1 MKTMAN
7 EVTINPDK
15 ITKLELERLERLNSD
30 RQKAIDNWKKM
41 EELLSI
47 IKETEPLNSCGMGD
61 NLMHISAYIK
71 DSQEKTELLPTY
83 ILK

>member
-1 MKTMAN
+1 MAN
-7 EVTINPDK
+7 EVIVDLDK
-15 ITKLELERLERLNSD
+15 STESELQMFERFNSD
-30 RQKAIDNWKKM
+30 RQTAIDNWKKM

-47 IKETEPLNSCGMGD
+47 IKETKPLNCWGWGD

-71 DSQEKTELLPTY
+71 DSQEATEKLPTY

>member
-1 MKTMAN
+1 MTN
-7 EVTINPDK
+7 EVTKNPE
-15 ITKLELERLERLNSD
+15 TLTEEEVQRLQRLNSD
-30 RQKAIDNWKKM
+30 RQTAIDNWKKM

-47 IKETEPLNSCGMGD
+47 IKETEPVNQCWMGD

-71 DSQEKTELLPTY
+71 DSQEATEKLPTY